1 MEYKFSQ
8 LQMPGEET
16 IKIQRSKHL
25 QGLGRFQMQ
34 NDISDESL
42 SYRQPLKD
50 IS

>member
-16 IKIQRSKHL
+16 IKIQRSKHS
-25 QGLGRFQMQ
+25 QGFGRQMQ